1 MPAHGQKSSV
11 SSRLYDA
18 PTSTWTHPDAFYR
31 KYPHMRPGAPVPQGA
46 AVPTAPGPCPVPAP
60 VTVTVLK
67 ERPTSEDFLMYSK
80 ADVDAVTRLFA
91 TDRVAAAEEALR
103 EARQQAKEN
112 AAAERAALA
121 AKEAADAVAATQQ
134 ALRERLTH
142 EAGLASAT
150 CLLISDVRNL
160 LLNGH
165 SEVRANTAYAD
176 YAYELQPL
184 AKSYGCKLI
193 PVGDRKQGTLVVLP

>member
-11 SSRLYDA
+11 SHRLYDA

-31 KYPHMRPGAPVPQGA
+31 KYPHMKPGAQPVPLM
-46 AVPTAPGPCPVPAP
+46 TAPCPIPAP
-60 VTVTVLK
+60 PMAPTV
-67 ERPTSEDFLMYSK
+67 
-80 ADVDAVTRLFA
+80 A
-91 TDRVAAAEEALR
+91 TDRLGHEVPHAPAPPDPVAAAEEALR
-103 EARQQAKEN
+103 EAKQQAKEN

-121 AKEAADAVAATQQ
+121 AKEAADAQAATEQ

-184 AKSYGCKLI
+184 AKSYGCKII